1 MTTTVDEAPATATVD
16 SVPEPI
22 RVEFGNSKAH
32 RCLVDGSQATTAHE
46 HAELGRDAP
55 SVTYLHIPP
64 GYSFDPK
71 SLSAADVALHLLRN
85 PDVTRLPDLEALLV
99 PIHPTGGMWGHH
111 GAEKPEWVGSNND
124 AYGQFLADLYET
136 EYRSLHDEDFHRWKE
151 DTHHTLYGA
160 PGVGPW
166 SPDFG
171 PKALKV
177 NAGNDIQA
185 ALLGGG
191 QVDSTGQLTG
201 ATATTATNTGAS
213 WTTNQ
218 WIGCRVI
225 ASVSATQMV
234 WGLVVSNTA
243 TVLTVD
249 RWYTAGTPGGAA
261 GTTPSTTG
269 TYFILGAGGP
279 AAWFMGLTATAT
291 APSGTDTSLTGE
303 VTSQPAGLIRKI
315 CPYAHTAG
323 TNTYTLTPVYT
334 IGGGDTSLPITV
346 AQIGV
351 FNSMVAS
358 DTATTMLFRTLL
370 NATATLSAAG
380 DQLTVTETVT
390 M

>member
-1 MTTTVDEAPATATVD
+1 MATKEKAPQVAD
-16 SVPEPI
+16 QI
-22 RVEFGNSKAH
+22 RVEFGNDQAH
-32 RCLVDGSQATTAHE
+32 RCLADDSHLTTAHD
-46 HAELGRDAP
+46 HVPLDRGDP
-55 SVTYLHIPP
+55 SVTNLVIPP
-64 GYSFDPK
+64 GYTFDPG
-71 SLSAADVALHLLRN
+71 STTSADLALHLIRN
-85 PDVTRLPDLEALLV
+85 PDVTRLPHLEAALV
-99 PIHPTGGMWGHH
+99 PLHPTGGMWGHH
-111 GAEKPEWVGSNND
+111 SAGKPSWVASDNED
-124 AYGQFLADLYET
+124 YGRFIADVYDT
-136 EYRSLHDEDFHRWKE
+136 EFHSLHDEEFHRYKE
-151 DTHHTLYGA
+151 DTHHTLYGP

-171 PKALKV
+171 PRALKV

-201 ATATTATNTGAS
+201 ATATTATNSGAS

-225 ASVSATQMV
+225 ATVSATQAV
-234 WGLVVSNTA
+234 WGLVVSNTS

-249 RWYTAGTPGGAA
+249 RWYTAATPGGAA

-269 TYFILGAGGP
+269 TYFILGSGGP

-291 APSGTDTSLTGE
+291 APSATDTSLTGE
-303 VTSQPAGLIRKI
+303 VTSQPAGLVRKI

-346 AQIGV
+346 AQVGV
-351 FNSMVAS
+351 FNSMVS
-358 DTATTMLFRTLL
+358 TDTATTMLFRTLL
-370 NATATLSAAG
+370 NATATLTTSG

>member
-1 MTTTVDEAPATATVD
+1 MAGKKSAVLDRG
-16 SVPEPI
+16 I
-22 RVEFGNSKAH
+22 RVEFGNAAAH
-32 RCLVDGSQATTAHE
+32 RCVVDPNAAAQGHAHE
-46 HAELGRDAP
+46 PLDRSDP

-64 GYSFDPK
+64 GYTFDK
-71 SLSAADVALHLLRN
+71 TAHSAADIALHLLRN
-85 PDVTRLPDLEALLV
+85 PDVTRLPEIEALLV
-99 PIHPTGGMWGHH
+99 PLSPTGGMWGHH
-111 GAEKPEWVGSNND
+111 SADKPSWIASDDED
-124 AYGQFLADLYET
+124 YGQLLAEIYDT
-136 EYRSLHDEDFHRWKE
+136 EFRSLHDEDFHRFKE
-151 DTHHTLYGA
+151 STHHTLFGA

-166 SPDFG
+166 SG
-171 PKALKV
+171 PAAPRALKV

-191 QVDSTGQLTG
+191 QIDDTGQLTG
-201 ATATTATNTGAS
+201 ATATTATKSGAT

-218 WIGCRVI
+218 WAGCRVY
-225 ASVSATQMV
+225 ATVSATQMV

-249 RWYTAGTPGGAA
+249 RWYTVNTPGGAA
-261 GTTPSTTG
+261 GSTPSTTG
-269 TYFILGAGGP
+269 TYVIVGAGGP

-291 APSGTDTSLTGE
+291 APSATDTSLTGE
-303 VTSQPAGLIRKI
+303 VTSQPAGLVRKI

-323 TNTYTLTPVYT
+323 TNTYTLTPVFT

-351 FNSMVAS
+351 FNSMVSS
-358 DTATTMLFRTLL
+358 DTTTTMLFRTLL
-370 NATATLSAAG
+370 NATATLSASG